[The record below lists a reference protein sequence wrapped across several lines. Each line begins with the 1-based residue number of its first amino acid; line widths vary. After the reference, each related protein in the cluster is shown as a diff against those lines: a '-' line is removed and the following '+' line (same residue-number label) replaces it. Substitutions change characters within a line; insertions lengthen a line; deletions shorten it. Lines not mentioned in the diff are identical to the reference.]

1 MDRKLMRCPDDVMI
15 AGVCSGLGK
24 YLDINPAFV
33 RAFFVLLALANG
45 IGFWVYV
52 LLWAIIPREDC
63 GPDQTLGKTAHDAAD
78 EFAEKARLMSDELRQ
93 AVSRPH
99 PHTVAY
105 IGVGLIAFGLFTL
118 IGNLNPAIFGWINS
132 AFLWSLLLIVGG
144 IFLLMRSR
152 RL

>member
-1 MDRKLMRCPDDVMI
+1 MDRKFYRCKNDVMI

-33 RAFFVLLALANG
+33 RAFFVLLTLADG
-45 IGFWVYV
+45 IGFWVYI

-63 GPDQTLGKTAHDAAD
+63 SPNPTLGKTANEAAN
-78 EFAEKARLMSDELRQ
+78 EMAEKARVMSDELRQ

-105 IGVGLIAFGLFTL
+105 VGVALIAFGMLTL
-118 IGNLNPAIFGWINS
+118 VNNLNPILLGWLNSRMLWAI
-132 AFLWSLLLIVGG
+132 LLVVGG
-144 IFLLMRSR
+144 IFLLLRSR